1 MLSISLPTTLSLSP
15 CQLFPVQ
22 ALLNRSAGLL
32 LGPCLPKW
40 GLDHLKT
47 LSCSAG
53 LLDLV
58 PVFVVE
64 RPKEEEEVQEGERR
78 VPWELSPPLGLRGS
92 ERQAA
97 QALASLP
104 RPGLPAWLRGE
115 GACRRCVVVGS
126 GGVLHGSHLGSFLDQ
141 YDVIIRWELEREV

>member
-1 MLSISLPTTLSLSP
+1 MPTLPRTGSPQPVGWSSVGALPTKMGSGSP
-15 CQLFPVQ
+15 EDLVLFRGPP
-22 ALLNRSAGLL
+22 G
-32 LGPCLPKW
+32 LGPCV
-40 GLDHLKT
+40 
-47 LSCSAG
+47 CC
-53 LLDLV
+53 
-58 PVFVVE
+58 E

-126 GGVLHGSHLGSFLDQ
+126 GGVLHGSHLGSFIDQ
-141 YDVIIRWELEREV
+141 YDVIIWWELEREV